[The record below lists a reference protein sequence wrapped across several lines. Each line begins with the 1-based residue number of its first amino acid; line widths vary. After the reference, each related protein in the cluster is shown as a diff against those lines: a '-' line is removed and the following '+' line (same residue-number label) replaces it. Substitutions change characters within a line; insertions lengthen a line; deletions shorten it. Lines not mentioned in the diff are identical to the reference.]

1 MLEGKKHWL
10 FHRLS
15 AILLLPL
22 IFWCI
27 YSLSLVPEISYD
39 NMILWVSNTTNFI
52 FLCALIIISAQ
63 HFQLGIQVIFED
75 YISNISKRNFLIKIV
90 HILYY
95 ILYYNF
101 LCIHFIIIFSR
112 ILTNCLKKNTIIY

>member
-1 MLEGKKHWL
+1 MENYVLEGKKHWL

-52 FLCALIIISAQ
+52 FLCALIIVSAH

-90 HILYY
+90 HIFYF
-95 ILYYNF
+95 ILCMVG
-101 LCIHFIIIFSR
+101 LFS
-112 ILTNCLKKNTIIY
+112 LAIIYFGV